1 MFKIIIKHPKGMN
14 ISVKLNEQRTNLFGL
29 CHSEELKIEERRRL
43 KYLTL
48 VNILNIKGSIYRN
61 KKIK

>member
-1 MFKIIIKHPKGMN
+1 MN
-14 ISVKLNEQRTNLFGL
+14 ISVKLNEQRTSLLGL

-43 KYLTL
+43 KYLLL
-48 VNILNIKGSIYRN
+48 VNILNIKGSTYRN

>member
-14 ISVKLNEQRTNLFGL
+14 ICIKPNEQSQTCLFFAMA
-29 CHSEELKIEERRRL
+29 S

-48 VNILNIKGSIYRN
+48 VNILNIKGSIHQNIRI
-61 KKIK
+61 KKSYEIFDYK